1 MNTTKVMLKGLVL
14 TALMQAIQAEGR
26 KPNEAEINAVND
38 FNQELDTAL
47 DGGLLDRPI
56 TEVFPELLAA
66 LETLEEVL

>member
-1 MNTTKVMLKGLVL
+1 MNATKTMLKGLVL

-26 KPNEAEINAVND
+26 KPNEAEIKAVND

-47 DGGLLDRPI
+47 DGGLLDRSV